1 MCAGVSVRLR
11 CEIASTKVT
20 EPTIIDHNSVADR
33 LAVSPAEAA
42 RLAGIGRTTIYEAI
56 GSGALRSLKIG
67 KRRLILIVS
76 LRDWLETAQQAV
88 DLAAQRRAHAQMPMR
103 AKREFMRE
111 RAALGR
117 DGWSVLRLTEVR
129 VATEGEAVQ
138 SAPRQ
143 DPPELRRGGG
153 RESVGKP

>member
-1 MCAGVSVRLR
+1 M
-11 CEIASTKVT
+11 T
-20 EPTIIDHNSVADR
+20 EPTINDHNPVADR

-42 RLAGIGRTTIYEAI
+42 RLAGVGRTTIYEAI

-88 DLAAQRRAHAQMPMR
+88 DSAAQRRAHACQMPMR
-103 AKREFMRE
+103 ATREFMRE

-117 DGWSVLRLTEVR
+117 DGRSVLRLTEVR

-153 RESVGKP
+153 RESVGKPQKHGSKLARGRSRAD